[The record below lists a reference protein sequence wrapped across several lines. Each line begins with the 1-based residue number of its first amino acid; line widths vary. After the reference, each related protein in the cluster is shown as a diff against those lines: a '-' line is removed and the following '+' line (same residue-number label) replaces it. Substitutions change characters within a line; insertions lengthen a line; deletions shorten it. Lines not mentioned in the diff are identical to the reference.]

1 MFVKIT
7 FWFSVAGPILN
18 ENSESTFMFAAHT
31 KVVVVVRRV
40 QKRKVSL
47 LFYGSKYDAMLWRT
61 LTHSA
66 VNSEKNENSRDI
78 VLIILSQMLNS
89 TGFLKFWFIFIFGA
103 MCFQ

>member
-31 KVVVVVRRV
+31 KVVVVVVRRV

-61 LTHSA
+61 FSHSA
-66 VNSEKNENSRDI
+66 VNSEKKKN
-78 VLIILSQMLNS
+78 LGIL
-89 TGFLKFWFIFIFGA
+89 
-103 MCFQ
+103 C

>member
-66 VNSEKNENSRDI
+66 VNSEKKEKKT
-78 VLIILSQMLNS
+78 LGIL
-89 TGFLKFWFIFIFGA
+89 
-103 MCFQ
+103 C

>member
-66 VNSEKNENSRDI
+66 VNSEKRKENSRDI

-89 TGFLKFWFIFIFGA
+89 MVFFNIF
-103 MCFQ
+103 

>member
-31 KVVVVVRRV
+31 KVVVVVVRRV

-66 VNSEKNENSRDI
+66 VNSEKKKKS
-78 VLIILSQMLNS
+78 LGIL
-89 TGFLKFWFIFIFGA
+89 
-103 MCFQ
+103 C

>member
-31 KVVVVVRRV
+31 KVVVVVVRRV

-89 TGFLKFWFIFIFGA
+89 TGFL
-103 MCFQ
+103 

>member
-31 KVVVVVRRV
+31 KVVVVVVRRV

-47 LFYGSKYDAMLWRT
+47 LFYGSKYDAMLWRI

-66 VNSEKNENSRDI
+66 VNSEKKKI
-78 VLIILSQMLNS
+78 
-89 TGFLKFWFIFIFGA
+89 
-103 MCFQ
+103 

>member
-18 ENSESTFMFAAHT
+18 ENSESTFMFAAYIP
-31 KVVVVVRRV
+31 KYIRRV

-89 TGFLKFWFIFIFGA
+89 TGFL
-103 MCFQ
+103 

>member
-31 KVVVVVRRV
+31 KVVVVVVRRV

-66 VNSEKNENSRDI
+66 VNSGKKKEKSRDI

-89 TGFLKFWFIFIFGA
+89 TGFL
-103 MCFQ
+103 

>member
-31 KVVVVVRRV
+31 KVVVVVVRRV

-66 VNSEKNENSRDI
+66 VNSGKKKRKI
-78 VLIILSQMLNS
+78 
-89 TGFLKFWFIFIFGA
+89 
-103 MCFQ
+103 

>member
-66 VNSEKNENSRDI
+66 VNTEKKEKSRDI

-89 TGFLKFWFIFIFGA
+89 TGFL
-103 MCFQ
+103 

>member
-1 MFVKIT
+1 MFVKNY
-7 FWFSVAGPILN
+7 FLVSVAGSILN

-66 VNSEKNENSRDI
+66 VNSEKKNEKSRDI
-78 VLIILSQMLNS
+78 ALIILSQMLNS
-89 TGFLKFWFIFIFGA
+89 TGFFLIFF
-103 MCFQ
+103 

>member
-31 KVVVVVRRV
+31 KVVVVVVRRV

-47 LFYGSKYDAMLWRT
+47 LFYGSKYDAMLWRP
-61 LTHSA
+61 
-66 VNSEKNENSRDI
+66 
-78 VLIILSQMLNS
+78 
-89 TGFLKFWFIFIFGA
+89 
-103 MCFQ
+103 

>member
-1 MFVKIT
+1 M
-7 FWFSVAGPILN
+7 N

-66 VNSEKNENSRDI
+66 VNSEKKKNWGYCADNSVSDAKFNGVI
-78 VLIILSQMLNS
+78 LIF
-89 TGFLKFWFIFIFGA
+89 FLKFWFIFIFGA
-103 MCFQ
+103 MCVPVGKTARS

>member
-31 KVVVVVRRV
+31 KVVVVVVRRV

-66 VNSEKNENSRDI
+66 VNSEKKKKN
-78 VLIILSQMLNS
+78 LGIL
-89 TGFLKFWFIFIFGA
+89 
-103 MCFQ
+103 C